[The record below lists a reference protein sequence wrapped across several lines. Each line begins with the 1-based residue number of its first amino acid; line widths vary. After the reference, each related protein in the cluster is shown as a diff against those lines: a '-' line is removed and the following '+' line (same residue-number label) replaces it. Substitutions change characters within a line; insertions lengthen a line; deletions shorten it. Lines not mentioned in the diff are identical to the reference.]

1 MMHEVVVQ
9 CILDTI
15 DESNLFFGGLG
26 CSSSFM
32 SHYVLS
38 HSLLSEEID
47 LARKRRFS
55 STTSSTTASK
65 EESTISRVTITL
77 GREVVESFCGVF
89 CSHAAFLA

>member
-32 SHYVLS
+32 SHYVRS

-47 LARKRRFS
+47 LARRRRF
-55 STTSSTTASK
+55 SSTTASK
-65 EESTISRVTITL
+65 EESRIITL
-77 GREVVESFCGVF
+77 GRGVVESFCGVF